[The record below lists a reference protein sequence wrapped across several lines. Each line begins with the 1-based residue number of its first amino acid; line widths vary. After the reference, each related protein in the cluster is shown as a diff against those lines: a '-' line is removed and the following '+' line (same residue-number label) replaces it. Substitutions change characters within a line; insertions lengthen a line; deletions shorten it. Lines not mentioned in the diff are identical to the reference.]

1 MNKAT
6 VVLNNFVADNN
17 NSLININ
24 IKFLLIFMCVS
35 QRLIDVI
42 NTIEYINLFDISHT
56 YNLNYYNY

>member
-24 IKFLLIFMCVS
+24 IKFLLIFMCFAAT
-35 QRLIDVI
+35 D
-42 NTIEYINLFDISHT
+42 
-56 YNLNYYNY
+56 